1 MRAGW
6 TTAAGCRPRT
16 FWAAHGSVPA
26 SSPFIAE
33 SPPVPSST
41 VTTPTFPRSSWES
54 DKPTFRFGVYH
65 QEARKPV
72 APLGQTRPWQRYR
85 WQIEDIW
92 RVNDRGEKY
101 RIARPTDPTRLHPKG
116 GRGFLRG
123 DGVSLRCLVCLRLT
137 TGLDYA
143 RRKMDTLRDDQVCP
157 ECEDDWTQ
165 AEEPWGTKYERWVTQ
180 RRADRWGPVP

>member
-1 MRAGW
+1 MDYGGW
-6 TTAAGCRPRT
+6 VPPENLLGGPRVRTSVVAIHSRVAAGAL
-16 FWAAHGSVPA
+16 FDSYYADVSA
-26 SSPFIAE
+26 
-33 SPPVPSST
+33 
-41 VTTPTFPRSSWES
+41 SSWES
-54 DKPTFRFGVYH
+54 DKPTFRFGVSH

-101 RIARPTDPTRLHPKG
+101 CIARPTDPTRLHPKG